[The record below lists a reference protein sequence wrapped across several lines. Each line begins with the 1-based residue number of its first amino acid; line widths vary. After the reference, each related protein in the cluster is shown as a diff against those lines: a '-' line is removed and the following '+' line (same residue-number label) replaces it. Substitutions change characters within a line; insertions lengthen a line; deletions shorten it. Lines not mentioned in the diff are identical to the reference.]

1 MSDVVTQD
9 GEAGLGVG
17 AVELLVDV
25 LSQSQSTGPTAAAP
39 TDFYDRLCEAVC
51 RLARMRRAVI
61 FQYDAGTRRV
71 RAVGVHAISM
81 APFADAQLSF
91 DSLPITARA
100 LAEDVV
106 LEVVGDLTG
115 QASEEFAELVSE
127 PARLVCAPMAAAG
140 RALGVILADRPMSA
154 PPLHDADRSLLWT
167 LGKVA
172 ALVSVARTVSTQSER
187 ARALEQRIDLAR
199 EIHEGVIQRLF
210 GVSMALDGD
219 GDLPESARQRCATET
234 QSALAE
240 LRSAL
245 QRPLGRAPRA
255 TQTTLVAEITRLAR
269 LHPALGLE
277 STPSP
282 AARRSRYRRRS
293 SRSLSRSCVKRS
305 VTRSSTPSQATC
317 PCTSGTPTERSRWR
331 SSTTASL
338 LTRAGWPEWD
348 CDWRRLR
355 RCSSTVSSSSANVSR
370 GPGRSVWWSPTR
382 TAMTEARA
390 AQRSPT
396 RLRVLVV
403 DDHDVVHWGFRLM
416 LTQLPWVERCLSA
429 QNGSDALE
437 LAAHYRPHVALVD
450 LFIGEESGA
459 EVCERSGPAAVDAGA
474 AVLRRGRD
482 LVTGGAGR
490 GRLRVRLQRL
500 AGATDRGGGPA
511 GRPRQE
517 RVRRHEPQG
526 AMGLSERE
534 RAVLELMASGAT
546 NPEIGEALHISRHT
560 VKEHCSAVYRKLG
573 VRTAGAIPVGQD
585 PPNDWSPSDTPV
597 PSTPQ

>member
-25 LSQSQSTGPTAAAP
+25 LSQSSSSRATGAAP

-71 RAVGVHAISM
+71 RAVGVHAISI

-100 LAEDVV
+100 LAEDAV

-115 QASEEFAELVSE
+115 QASEEFAELISE
-127 PARLVCAPMAAAG
+127 PARLVCAPMTAAG
-140 RALGVILADRPMSA
+140 RALGVILADRPMSD

-210 GVSMALDGD
+210 GVSMALDGE
-219 GDLPESARQRCATET
+219 GDLPGSARRRCATET
-234 QSALAE
+234 QAALAE

-277 STPSP
+277 LEPGTSPVQVP
-282 AARRSRYRRRS
+282 AA
-293 SRSLSRSCVKRS
+293 LEPLAQS
-305 VTRSSTPSQATC
+305 V
-317 PCTSGTPTERSRWR
+317 
-331 SSTTASL
+331 
-338 LTRAGWPEWD
+338 
-348 CDWRRLR
+348 LR
-355 RCSSTVSSSSANVSR
+355 EAVRNAIKHAE
-370 GPGRSVWWSPTR
+370 PTR
-382 TAMTEARA
+382 VCV
-390 AQRSPT
+390 
-396 RLRVLVV
+396 RVR
-403 DDHDVVHWGFRLM
+403 HANGAFSMDVVNDGVA
-416 LTQLPWVERCLSA
+416 P
-429 QNGSDALE
+429 DA
-437 LAAHYRPHVALVD
+437 R
-450 LFIGEESGA
+450 
-459 EVCERSGPAAVDAGA
+459 
-474 AVLRRGRD
+474 
-482 LVTGGAGR
+482 
-490 GRLRVRLQRL
+490 RL
-500 AGATDRGGGPA
+500 AG
-511 GRPRQE
+511 
-517 RVRRHEPQG
+517 
-526 AMGLSERE
+526 MGLRLATVEALQFNGFVEFGERE
-534 RAVLELMASGAT
+534 PGT
-546 NPEIGEALHISRHT
+546 WQ
-560 VKEHCSAVYRKLG
+560 
-573 VRTAGAIPVGQD
+573 VRLV
-585 PPNDWSPSDTPV
+585 V
-597 PSTPQ
+597 PDEDGDD

>member
-25 LSQSQSTGPTAAAP
+25 LSQSSSSRATGAAP

-71 RAVGVHAISM
+71 RAVGVHAISI

-100 LAEDVV
+100 LAEDAV

-115 QASEEFAELVSE
+115 QASEEFAELISE
-127 PARLVCAPMAAAG
+127 PARLVCAPMTAAG
-140 RALGVILADRPMSA
+140 RALGVILADRPMSD

-210 GVSMALDGD
+210 GVSMALDGE
-219 GDLPESARQRCATET
+219 GDLPGSARRRCATET
-234 QSALAE
+234 QAALAE

-277 STPSP
+277 LEPGTSPVQVP
-282 AARRSRYRRRS
+282 AA
-293 SRSLSRSCVKRS
+293 LEPLAQS
-305 VTRSSTPSQATC
+305 V
-317 PCTSGTPTERSRWR
+317 
-331 SSTTASL
+331 
-338 LTRAGWPEWD
+338 
-348 CDWRRLR
+348 LR
-355 RCSSTVSSSSANVSR
+355 EAVRNAIKHAE
-370 GPGRSVWWSPTR
+370 PTR
-382 TAMTEARA
+382 VCV
-390 AQRSPT
+390 
-396 RLRVLVV
+396 RVRHA
-403 DDHDVVHWGFRLM
+403 DGAFSMDVVNDGVA
-416 LTQLPWVERCLSA
+416 P
-429 QNGSDALE
+429 DA
-437 LAAHYRPHVALVD
+437 R
-450 LFIGEESGA
+450 
-459 EVCERSGPAAVDAGA
+459 
-474 AVLRRGRD
+474 
-482 LVTGGAGR
+482 
-490 GRLRVRLQRL
+490 RL
-500 AGATDRGGGPA
+500 AG
-511 GRPRQE
+511 
-517 RVRRHEPQG
+517 
-526 AMGLSERE
+526 MGLRLATVEALQFNGFVEFGERE
-534 RAVLELMASGAT
+534 PGT
-546 NPEIGEALHISRHT
+546 WQ
-560 VKEHCSAVYRKLG
+560 
-573 VRTAGAIPVGQD
+573 VRLV
-585 PPNDWSPSDTPV
+585 V
-597 PSTPQ
+597 PDEDGDD